1 MRHLFKTKDEIK
13 NYFSPIAYER
23 GFVYYRRGRV
33 RDIEYDFKHH
43 TWFATVLGS
52 EPYEVS
58 IELEGDS
65 FVSECTCLAFEQFR
79 ECKHEVAALLEIYD
93 RETMNHSTS
102 TYKNESKTQAVTH
115 FINLFT
121 GYQQNIIEARHTHDK
136 TPLKVEFICKSYS
149 SSFMR
154 SHGNFLVM
162 EIKVGAERTY
172 VVKNMKEFLR
182 KVRDKHPHE
191 FTKKFTYDPAEH
203 YFVKE
208 DQEVIDMLQELVK
221 TESFYRTSS
230 LNSWNDVKVNEREL
244 MIPSVITKTL
254 LLKANERLFT
264 FSDEGEEYERIH
276 FSQGELPFSFRFD
289 KSAGSEFELNLSE
302 LHDVSFFDRYGLLFY
317 KGVFYELSNEQK
329 LLLEGLRKSAPI
341 AHVLPISEEQ
351 MSGFLSHV
359 LPGLKKVGKV
369 TLSEEVSNQMMQPPL
384 KVKLFVDDEYGQLL
398 ARLEYHYDDI
408 IIHPFGTTNDE
419 KYEKILIRDTEKE
432 QEVMSLIE
440 SAPIKIRQ
448 NQLYVEENEESIY
461 EFLFH
466 IVPKLQQLADVY
478 ITDSVQMYD
487 LDQQSTPITSI
498 DVQSNGRLLDISFDL
513 HDIDQENIHNIL
525 QSVVEKKHYHRLSNG
540 AFVSLEGEEFRNI
553 QKLLSELHVSP
564 ADLMNNSMQ
573 VPLYRGAQ
581 IEEIMG
587 RKTKVS
593 KAFKQLL
600 QHLKHPEELDFDLPS
615 TLQAS
620 LRDYQQTG
628 FQWFKGLSHY
638 SLGGILADDMGLGKT
653 LQSIA
658 YILSEKKEHA
668 PNQPFLVV
676 SPASLLYNWKSELER
691 FAPELRVQLVVG
703 TPKEREELLTSQP
716 LPDVL
721 ITSYPTLRQ
730 DIDLYQS
737 LTFHSMIL
745 DEAQMIKNHAT
756 KTSEAVRLI
765 QSEKTFALSGTP
777 IENSLDELWAIFQTV
792 LPGLL
797 PHQKAFKGYSNE
809 QISRMVKPFILRRV
823 KKEVLKELPDKIETN
838 HLSELTKTQKELYVA
853 YLEKV
858 KTSLVS
864 GDFNRNRMK
873 ILAGLTRLRQICC
886 HPSLFVEGYEGESS
900 KLEQLMDIT
909 ENAVANGKR
918 LLIFSQF
925 TSMLHIIRN
934 HLTQKGLSFFYLDGQ
949 TPSQQRVE
957 MANRFNEGEHDIFLI
972 SLKAGGTGLNL
983 TGADTVILY
992 DLWWNPAIEEQAAGR
1007 AHRMGQKNVVQVIKL
1022 IAQGTIEER
1031 IYELQQ
1037 KKKELIEQVI
1047 QPGETMLTSLSE
1059 QDIKYLLNV

>member
-1 MRHLFKTKDEIK
+1 MRHLFNSRDEIK
-13 NYFSPIAYER
+13 DFFSPIAYER
-23 GFVYYRRGRV
+23 GFVYYRQGRV
-33 RDIEYDFKHH
+33 KDVEFDFKHH
-43 TWFATVLGS
+43 TWFATVAGS
-52 EPYEVS
+52 DLHEVA
-58 IELEGDS
+58 IEIDGDS
-65 FVSECTCLAFEQFR
+65 FVSDCTCLAYEQFK

-93 RETMNHSTS
+93 RETVNQPFS
-102 TYKNESKTQAVTH
+102 TYQHHHKEQAVTH
-115 FINLFT
+115 FMNLFT
-121 GYQQNIIEARHTHDK
+121 GYQQHIIDARHTHDK
-136 TPLKVEFICKSYS
+136 DPLKVEFICKS
-149 SSFMR
+149 SSFTR
-154 SHGNFLVM
+154 SHETFLMM
-162 EIKVGAERTY
+162 EIKVGVERTY
-172 VVKNMKEFLR
+172 VVKNIKEFLR
-182 KVRDKHPHE
+182 KVREQIPHE

-203 YFVKE
+203 YFTEE
-208 DQEVIDMLQELVK
+208 DEHVIDLLQELVK
-221 TESFYRTSS
+221 TETFYRNSQLS
-230 LNSWNDVKVNEREL
+230 SWNDVKVNEREL
-244 MIPSVITKTL
+244 IIPSMIAKNL
-254 LLKANERLFT
+254 LLKANERPFT
-264 FSDEGEEYERIH
+264 FIDHDQTFEHIH
-276 FSQGELPFSFRFD
+276 FLKGELPFSFRFD
-289 KSAGSEFELNLSE
+289 KSSETEFELNLQQ
-302 LHDVSFFDRYGLLFY
+302 LHDASFFDRYGFLFHE
-317 KGVFYELSNEQK
+317 GTFYELSNEQQ
-329 LLLEGLRKSAPI
+329 LLLKGLRKSAPI
-341 AHVLPISEEQ
+341 DQMLPISEQQ
-351 MSGFLSHV
+351 MSSFLSHA

-369 TLSEEVSNQMMQPPL
+369 TLSEDVSNQMIQPPL

-398 ARLEYHYDDI
+398 AKLEYHYDDLVI
-408 IIHPFGTTNDE
+408 YPFGAEDE
-419 KYEKILIRDTEKE
+419 EKSEKILIRDTEKE
-432 QEVMSLIE
+432 QEVMALIE

-448 NQLYVEENEESIY
+448 NQLYIEDDEESIY

-466 IVPKLQQLADVY
+466 IVPKLQQLAEVY
-478 ITDSVQMYD
+478 ITDAVRMYD
-487 LDQQSTPITSI
+487 LEQQSTPVTSI
-498 DVQSNGRLLDISFDL
+498 DVQSNGRLLDISFDMNE
-513 HDIDQENIHNIL
+513 IDQESIQQIL
-525 QSVVEKKHYHRLSNG
+525 QSLVEKKNYHRLSNG
-540 AFVSLEGEEFRNI
+540 AFVSLEGEEFQSI
-553 QKLLSELHVSP
+553 QRLLAELDVKP
-564 ADLMNNSMQ
+564 TDLVNNSMQ

-587 RKTKVS
+587 HKTKFS

-600 QHLKHPEELDFDLPS
+600 QHLKHPEELDFSLPS

-628 FQWFKGLSHY
+628 FQWFKGLAHY

-658 YILSEKKEHA
+658 YLLSEKKA
-668 PNQPFLVV
+668 NANIDPFLVV
-676 SPASLLYNWKSELER
+676 APASLLYNWKSELER
-691 FAPELRVQLVVG
+691 FAPELRVEVITG
-703 TPKEREELLTSQP
+703 TPKEREDLLTSESK
-716 LPDVL
+716 PDVFV
-721 ITSYPTLRQ
+721 TSYPTLRQ
-730 DIDLYQS
+730 DIEFYQS

-777 IENSLDELWAIFQTV
+777 IENSLEELWAIFQTV
-792 LPGLL
+792 LPGLF
-797 PHQKAFKGYSNE
+797 PGAKVFKGYSNE

-823 KKEVLKELPDKIETN
+823 KKDVLKELPDKIETN

-900 KLEQLMDIT
+900 KLEQLIDIT
-909 ENAVANGKR
+909 QNAIANGKR

-925 TSMLHIIRN
+925 TSMLHIIRD
-934 HLTQKGLSFFYLDGQ
+934 HLTREGVSFFYLDGQ
-949 TPSQQRVE
+949 TPSKERVE
-957 MANRFNEGEHDIFLI
+957 MANRFNEGENDIFLI

-992 DLWWNPAIEEQAAGR
+992 DLWWNPAVEEQAAGR